1 MDLTKYILTQ
11 APLGSFRMAAR
22 YRIATSIV
30 ADEPLWPRC
39 ARADDHHKL
48 KLALFDEIRNLLGA
62 SVNPRYVIPT
72 QEDVQAAGM
81 LWPVRARRGSA
92 GCLNDYRA
100 SLRFGGPLVSIPLGQ
115 YLDDCGLPSIPNI
128 PAAPPEKLTK
138 QELRELDRRLSD
150 ILDN

>member
-62 SVNPRYVIPT
+62 SVNPRYAVPT
-72 QEDVQAAGM
+72 EEDVQAAGM
-81 LWPVRARRGSA
+81 LWPVRARRGATS
-92 GCLNDYRA
+92 CLDDYRM
-100 SLRFGGPLVSIPLGQ
+100 SLRFGGPLVSTPLGQ
-115 YLDDCGLPSIPNI
+115 YLADHGLPAIPDI
-128 PAAPPEKLTK
+128 PAAAPEKLTK
-138 QELRELDRRLSD
+138 QELRELDRRLAE
-150 ILDN
+150 IIGN